1 MFHVFTVHNVL
12 FRFCFIVFTVVLVN
26 IIESYCPVNHG
37 ETAASYSC
45 CLYTAPVAWGLNGQ
59 QEAGNKKKLKRNDLQ
74 KDKAISMRAQGKC
87 KKQGA

>member
-1 MFHVFTVHNVL
+1 
-12 FRFCFIVFTVVLVN
+12 VVLVN
-26 IIESYCPVNHG
+26 IIESYCRVNHG

-74 KDKAISMRAQGKC
+74 TDKAISIYLALKVSAKSREHKNN
-87 KKQGA
+87 